1 MISQDAIEFPIRFY
15 QCSATLRSVSSFEIY
30 RRVYRRVYRNV
41 ILPEKVAELLI
52 PRADMPRSLHAS
64 VAEV

>member
-15 QCSATLRSVSSFEIY
+15 QCSATLRSVSSFEI
-30 RRVYRRVYRNV
+30 YRRVYRNV

>member
-1 MISQDAIEFPIRFY
+1 VISQDAIEFPIRFY
-15 QCSATLRSVSSFEIY
+15 QCSATLRSVSSFEI
-30 RRVYRRVYRNV
+30 YRRVYRNV

>member
-15 QCSATLRSVSSFEIY
+15 QCSATLRSVSGFEI
-30 RRVYRRVYRNV
+30 YRRVYRNV